1 MMRVSRIEHR
11 PVKVL
16 FDYFER
22 AVEELGLKAWAILLR
37 PGNERFFHNKVALSV
52 YSILH
57 DSRWR
62 HEKEEILSDP
72 VKHLRWEPGEDPEEE
87 IWAHYR
93 LQSAILATLMGD
105 RDESRTSPRNSRHN
119 LERDGKGL
127 RTLAAQL
134 VVEHVNRKL
143 EISHFLGNLTEG
155 KIGSVY
161 PELPTKTQILQW
173 VEEIGAVQLA
183 DRLPEIA
190 RIKYE

>member
-1 MMRVSRIEHR
+1 MMRVSRTEHG
-11 PVKVL
+11 PAKVL

-37 PGNERFFHNKVALSV
+37 PGNEQLFHNKVAPSV
-52 YSILH
+52 YSALEH
-57 DSRWR
+57 PAWEEER
-62 HEKEEILSDP
+62 EEILINP
-72 VKHLRWEPGEDPEEE
+72 EKHLRWEPGENPEEE

-105 RDESRTSPRNSRHN
+105 RDESRNSPHK
-119 LERDGKGL
+119 LARDGKGL

-143 EISHFLGNLTEG
+143 EISYFLGNLTDG

-161 PELPTKTQILQW
+161 PELPSKTHILRW
-173 VEEIGAVQLA
+173 VEEIGEIKLA
-183 DRLPEIA
+183 DRLPEMA
-190 RIKYE
+190 KIKYE